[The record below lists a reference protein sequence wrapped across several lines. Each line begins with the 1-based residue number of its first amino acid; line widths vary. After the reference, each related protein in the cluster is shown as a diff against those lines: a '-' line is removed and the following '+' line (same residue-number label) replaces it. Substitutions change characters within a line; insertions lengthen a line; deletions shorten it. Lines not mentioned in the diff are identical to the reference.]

1 MIAHMIDRVPLRLLA
16 SIGLAMATT
25 VGVAV
30 PASADT
36 VAVDP
41 GKATSAGKPITGS
54 GQNLPSLDATATWDI
69 GGYSASTINAYY
81 ASGEADRD
89 RADVTQAAL
98 RWTREWL
105 KDTCGSSKPAKVRAC
120 KAAAVFD
127 VDDTLVNWQPI
138 LSTLPEPYTYDSTV
152 SDAAIAAC
160 TTPAQQA
167 TKSLY
172 LALQRMGVTTF
183 LITGRPESQREQ
195 SATCLESLGISG
207 WRQFILRAPGDDRP
221 ASVYKSTARRSLERQ
236 GWRIGPSVGD
246 QVSDMSL
253 GHLGAGFLVPNVMYF
268 IP

>member
-1 MIAHMIDRVPLRLLA
+1 MGAVMKRRRARRLAPLALLLPVA
-16 SIGLAMATT
+16 
-25 VGVAV
+25 VGIAV
-30 PASADT
+30 PAGAET

-54 GQNLPSLDATATWDI
+54 GQNLPSMNAAAIWDI
-69 GGYSASTINAYY
+69 GGYSASTITTYY
-81 ASGEADRD
+81 TSGEADRD
-89 RADVTQAAL
+89 RADVTRAAL
-98 RWTREWL
+98 RWTRDWVRAE
-105 KDTCGSSKPAKVRAC
+105 CGSTTPAKVRAC

-138 LSTLPEPYTYDSTV
+138 LSALPQPYTYDSAV

-160 TTPAQQA
+160 TTPVQQA
-167 TKSLY
+167 TKKLY
-172 LALQRMGVTTF
+172 RALQTMGVTTF
-183 LITGRPESQREQ
+183 LITGRPESQRQQ
-195 SATCLESLGISG
+195 SAACLESLGISG
-207 WRQFILRAPGDDRP
+207 WKKFILRAPGDDRP
-221 ASVYKSTARRSLERQ
+221 ASVYKSTARRALERQ